1 MAAECK
7 HWASVHRWILKVI
20 DSCTT
25 SAQVCSTGV
34 LIKRYRMNGGAPEN
48 IKDHLVDV
56 LNIHRRVK
64 WNSII
69 QNMVNEDKKTRL
81 EFGTEV

>member
-1 MAAECK
+1 MAAESK

-25 SAQVCSTGV
+25 PAQVNSTKV
-34 LIKRYRMNGGAPEN
+34 LIKRYRETAAIPESSRR
-48 IKDHLVDV
+48 HLIDA
-56 LNIHRRVK
+56 LYEHRRIK

-69 QNMVNEDKKTRL
+69 QNM
-81 EFGTEV
+81 FGI